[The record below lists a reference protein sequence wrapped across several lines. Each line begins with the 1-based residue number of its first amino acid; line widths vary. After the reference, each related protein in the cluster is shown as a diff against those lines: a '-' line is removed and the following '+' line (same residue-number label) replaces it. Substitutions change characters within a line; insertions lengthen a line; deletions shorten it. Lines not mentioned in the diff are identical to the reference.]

1 MRHPVIVP
9 IVRGA
14 AAMIVG
20 YGVIVLLTS
29 LGFNGVLG
37 GRPLYGSSPAIL
49 AAGML
54 VAVIAGLAGGYTAG
68 FIGPGRG
75 LFNASLVLV
84 PLIGD
89 TIFVLF
95 FFKQSACWWITKGTG
110 RRTWEEL
117 KALETRNTRI
127 LNSRLLSAGRLGYI
141 VSGLGCRV
149 ATLNQN
155 YSRLFSYAV
164 AVTTMFV

>member
-95 FFKQSACWWITKGTG
+95 FFKQSAAPFWFD
-110 RRTWEEL
+110 
-117 KALETRNTRI
+117 AL
-127 LNSRLLSAGRLGYI
+127 AA
-141 VSGLGCRV
+141 
-149 ATLNQN
+149 ATLMVCTLAGGLLKELGGVRGKN
-155 YSRLFSYAV
+155 
-164 AVTTMFV
+164 

>member
-1 MRHPVIVP
+1 MF
-9 IVRGA
+9 
-14 AAMIVG
+14 VG

-37 GRPLYGSSPAIL
+37 GRSLYGGSPLIL

-54 VAVIAGLAGGYTAG
+54 VAVVAGLIGGYTAG
-68 FIGPGRG
+68 SIGPGRG

-95 FFKQSACWWITKGTG
+95 FFKRSTASVLVRCSSRGDSHDLYRWRWILEGT
-110 RRTWEEL
+110 R
-117 KALETRNTRI
+117 ANAD
-127 LNSRLLSAGRLGYI
+127 SRS
-141 VSGLGCRV
+141 VV
-149 ATLNQN
+149 D
-155 YSRLFSYAV
+155 
-164 AVTTMFV
+164 

>member
-1 MRHPVIVP
+1 
-9 IVRGA
+9 
-14 AAMIVG
+14 MIVG

-37 GRPLYGSSPAIL
+37 GRPLYGGSPAIL

-54 VAVIAGLAGGYTAG
+54 VAVIAGLAGGCAAG

-95 FFKQSACWWITKGTG
+95 FFKRSAAPFWFDTLAAATLMVCTLAGGLLKELGVRGKTKG
-110 RRTWEEL
+110 
-117 KALETRNTRI
+117 
-127 LNSRLLSAGRLGYI
+127 SRDQEHAHSK
-141 VSGLGCRV
+141 
-149 ATLNQN
+149 
-155 YSRLFSYAV
+155 
-164 AVTTMFV
+164 

>member
-1 MRHPVIVP
+1 
-9 IVRGA
+9 
-14 AAMIVG
+14 MIAG
-20 YGVIVLLTS
+20 LWCNCGLTS

-37 GRPLYGSSPAIL
+37 GRTLYGGPPLIL

-54 VAVIAGLAGGYTAG
+54 VAVIAGLVGGYTAG

-95 FFKQSACWWITKGTG
+95 FFKP
-110 RRTWEEL
+110 RTAPFWFD
-117 KALETRNTRI
+117 AV
-127 LNSRLLSAGRLGYI
+127 AA
-141 VSGLGCRV
+141 
-149 ATLNQN
+149 ATLLICTVGGGFLRER
-155 YSRLFSYAV
+155 SSGGLRTRV
-164 AVTTMFV
+164 

>member
-1 MRHPVIVP
+1 MF
-9 IVRGA
+9 
-14 AAMIVG
+14 VG

-37 GRPLYGSSPAIL
+37 GRPLYGGSPLIL

-54 VAVIAGLAGGYTAG
+54 VAVIADLVGGYTAG
-68 FIGPGRG
+68 LIGPGQG

-95 FFKQSACWWITKGTG
+95 FFKRSTAPFWFDALAAAALMICTAGGGCLREQW
-110 RRTWEEL
+110 RTR
-117 KALETRNTRI
+117 T
-127 LNSRLLSAGRLGYI
+127 AG
-141 VSGLGCRV
+141 
-149 ATLNQN
+149 A
-155 YSRLFSYAV
+155 
-164 AVTTMFV
+164 

>member
-1 MRHPVIVP
+1 RHQVIFP

-14 AAMIVG
+14 AAMFVG

-37 GRPLYGSSPAIL
+37 GRPLYGGSPL
-49 AAGML
+49 SLEAGML
-54 VAVIAGLAGGYTAG
+54 VGVIAGLAGGYTAG
-68 FIGPGRG
+68 LIGPGRG

-95 FFKQSACWWITKGTG
+95 FFKRSTAPFWFDALAAAALMICTVGGGFLREQW
-110 RRTWEEL
+110 RTW
-117 KALETRNTRI
+117 T
-127 LNSRLLSAGRLGYI
+127 AG
-141 VSGLGCRV
+141 
-149 ATLNQN
+149 A
-155 YSRLFSYAV
+155 
-164 AVTTMFV
+164 

>member
-1 MRHPVIVP
+1 MRQQVIFP

-14 AAMIVG
+14 AAMFVG

-37 GRPLYGSSPAIL
+37 GRPLYGGSPLIL

-68 FIGPGRG
+68 LIGPGRG

-95 FFKQSACWWITKGTG
+95 FFKRSTAPFWFDALAASTLMICTVGGGFLREQW
-110 RRTWEEL
+110 RTR
-117 KALETRNTRI
+117 T
-127 LNSRLLSAGRLGYI
+127 AG
-141 VSGLGCRV
+141 
-149 ATLNQN
+149 A
-155 YSRLFSYAV
+155 
-164 AVTTMFV
+164 

>member
-1 MRHPVIVP
+1 MTFQIL
-9 IVRGA
+9 RGT

-20 YGVIVLLTS
+20 YGAIVALTS

-37 GRPLYGSSPAIL
+37 GRTLYGGPPLIL

-54 VAVIAGLAGGYTAG
+54 VAVIAGLVGGYIGG

-75 LFNASLVLV
+75 LLNASLVLV

-95 FFKQSACWWITKGTG
+95 FF
-110 RRTWEEL
+110 RRSTASFWFD
-117 KALETRNTRI
+117 AT
-127 LNSRLLSAGRLGYI
+127 AA
-141 VSGLGCRV
+141 
-149 ATLNQN
+149 ATLMICTIGGGFL
-155 YSRLFSYAV
+155 SELRSEGVKTRA
-164 AVTTMFV
+164 

>member
-1 MRHPVIVP
+1 MIFQ

-20 YGVIVLLTS
+20 YGVIVGPTS

-37 GRPLYGSSPAIL
+37 GRTLYGGPPLIL

-54 VAVIAGLAGGYTAG
+54 VAVIAGLAGGYIAG

-75 LFNASLVLV
+75 LLNASLVLV

-95 FFKQSACWWITKGTG
+95 FFKRGTAPF
-110 RRTWEEL
+110 WFD
-117 KALETRNTRI
+117 AM
-127 LNSRLLSAGRLGYI
+127 AA
-141 VSGLGCRV
+141 
-149 ATLNQN
+149 ATLMI
-155 YSRLFSYAV
+155 STV
-164 AVTTMFV
+164 